1 MGGFMSIS
9 VRQWDDPTSWN
20 RFVAS
25 IQGAHFQQGWEWG
38 ELGPSLGGQAVRLAA
53 CQDGEM
59 VAAMQVFINPVRRT
73 QQTHFMVPRGPAL
86 KQVTVQSMAPLL
98 DAARTL
104 GLEHRSI
111 GIRVEPNVSVA
122 DAQYSDML
130 TSLGLHPS
138 HPPSQPR
145 SSWILDLGKDEDAL
159 LAEMKQKTRY
169 NIRLAARKGVEVHEA
184 GLGDLD
190 AFYALYQQTAKRD
203 DFFIH
208 AKPLYHTMFSLYE
221 QTRSFC
227 LLFARYRGQ
236 LIGAVTLLRMGATCW
251 YLHGAS
257 GNEHRNL
264 MAPYLLQ
271 WKAIERAKRW
281 GCSLYDFRAVPD
293 LLREDQDMFGVY
305 RFKEGFG
312 GRQFTTLD
320 TYATAYQPG
329 LFGLWQAYYSGRF
342 ALQALN
348 RRRLGLPARQFA

>member
-257 GNEHRNL
+257 SNEHRNL

-293 LLREDQDMFGVY
+293 LLREDQDMYGVY

-320 TYATAYQPG
+320 THATAYQPG
-329 LFGLWQAYYSGRF
+329 LFGLWQAYYTGRF

>member
-190 AFYALYQQTAKRD
+190 AFYTLYQQTAKRD

-257 GNEHRNL
+257 SNEHRNL

>member
-190 AFYALYQQTAKRD
+190 AFYTLYQQTAKRD